1 MANFYE
7 ISKLSDFQI
16 MDMIKHADETT
27 LAIALLDA
35 PEEIRRRLSSA
46 LSDPAANR
54 VNELMKK
61 LNAMSERE
69 LIIETNRAALSA
81 VLGSSK
87 PKMM

>member
-7 ISKLSDFQI
+7 LAKLTDFQI
-16 MDMIKHADETT
+16 MEMTKKTDETT

-35 PEEIRRRLSSA
+35 PEDIRRRIAGA
-46 LSDPAANR
+46 LSEPAAKR

-61 LNAMSERE
+61 LNGMSERE
-69 LIIETNRAALSA
+69 LIIETNRAAISA

-87 PKMM
+87 PKMF